1 MAAKEAKR
9 HRGGIKKGDGERA
22 KEETPR
28 KRIEDA
34 AQYAVSHAIRVEALI
49 LLNEAQYTA
58 AELAELIEVPISTLA
73 NHIRRMYEDGMI
85 EIAKEEKRRATMVY
99 WYRAV
104 QLPEYTQEQA
114 ERLTHM
120 ERQVTAGLVVTTGTA
135 ETVAALRKGNLAD
148 PSTIL
153 SWDWYNVDSEGKDEL
168 EAANAAHL
176 ERVREIECK
185 SVNRCA
191 KSGEETTSIIIKLF
205 AYKRARKA
213 RRPRSQICEPNLKPV

>member
-1 MAAKEAKR
+1 MAAETAKG
-9 HRGGIKKGDGERA
+9 HRGKNKREGS
-22 KEETPR
+22 PR

-34 AQYAVSHAIRVEALI
+34 AQYAVSHAIRVETLI
-49 LLNEAQYTA
+49 LLNEAEYTA
-58 AELAELIEVPISTLA
+58 AELAELVGVPLSTLA
-73 NHIRRMYEDGMI
+73 NHVRRMYEDGMI
-85 EIAKEEKRRATMVY
+85 EIAKEEKRRATILY

-104 QLPEYTQEQA
+104 KLPEYSQEQA

-135 ETVAALRKGNLAD
+135 ETVAALRKGHLAD

-153 SWDWYNVDSEGKDEL
+153 SWDWYNVDSQGKEEL

-185 SVNRCA
+185 SVNRCV
-191 KSGEETTSIIIKLF
+191 KTGEETTSILVKLF

-213 RRPRSQICEPNLKPV
+213 RRPRSQICESNPKPV

>member
-9 HRGGIKKGDGERA
+9 DRGSHKKA

-49 LLNEAQYTA
+49 LLNEAEYTA
-58 AELAELIEVPISTLA
+58 GEIAELIDVPVSTLA

-104 QLPEYTQEQA
+104 QLPEYTQKQA

-135 ETVAALRKGNLAD
+135 ETVAALRKGHLAD

-153 SWDWYNVDSEGKDEL
+153 SWDWYNVDSQGKE
-168 EAANAAHL
+168 EMETANAGHL
-176 ERVREIECK
+176 EHLREIECQ

-191 KSGEETTSIIIKLF
+191 KTGEETTSILVKLF

>member
-1 MAAKEAKR
+1 VAAKEAKR
-9 HRGGIKKGDGERA
+9 HRGGNKKKG

-28 KRIEDA
+28 KRIEETVR
-34 AQYAVSHAIRVEALI
+34 YALAHAIRVEALI
-49 LLNEAQYTA
+49 LLNEAEYTVG
-58 AELAELIEVPISTLA
+58 ELADLIGVPVSTLA
-73 NHIRRMYEDGMI
+73 NHIRRMYEDGSI
-85 EIAKEEKRRATMVY
+85 EIAKEEKRRATMLY

-104 QLPEYTQEQA
+104 ELPEYTQEQA

-120 ERQVTAGLVVTTGTA
+120 ERQVTAGLVVQSGTA
-135 ETVAALRKGNLAD
+135 EDLAALRKGHLAD

-153 SWDWYNVDSEGKDEL
+153 SWDWYNVDLEGKEEL

-176 ERVREIECK
+176 ELVREIECR

-191 KSGEETTSIIIKLF
+191 ETNEETTSILVKLF

-213 RRPRSQICEPNLKPV
+213 RRPRHSQICESNRNPV